1 MDLESNHNISFTT
14 RLPLCTPDSIISR
27 ILPMQDYTTTE
38 TMKVVSLFPLAFML
52 PQSFDSLTTFLLPSQ
67 VVVGVWNLMQ
77 RRALLFK
84 WLEVVE
90 TMRAYIAHN
99 MDGSEEL
106 RAKLKSVEGELAA
119 ARKII
124 DKGARLLRN
133 TKNGRKTTKAKARR
147 LAEEK
152 KAMEAKH

>member
-67 VVVGVWNLMQ
+67 VVVGVWNLMWQ
-77 RRALLFK
+77 RALLFK
-84 WLEVVE
+84 WLEAVK

-106 RAKLKSVEGELAA
+106 RAKLKSVEGELATA
-119 ARKII
+119 
-124 DKGARLLRN
+124 
-133 TKNGRKTTKAKARR
+133 
-147 LAEEK
+147 
-152 KAMEAKH
+152 

>member
-1 MDLESNHNISFTT
+1 
-14 RLPLCTPDSIISR
+14 
-27 ILPMQDYTTTE
+27 
-38 TMKVVSLFPLAFML
+38 
-52 PQSFDSLTTFLLPSQ
+52 
-67 VVVGVWNLMQ
+67 MQ

-90 TMRAYIAHN
+90 TLRAYIAHN
-99 MDGSEEL
+99 MDGSEKL
-106 RAKLKSVEGELAA
+106 HAKLKSVEGELAA